1 MVDGL
6 WLVVGGSYTLSPHFV
21 PVGSIGRRQ
30 VVDPTD
36 LCNQRLPYLVQ
47 LSHQWRDFCALP
59 PLRAFPSVRPFALSI
74 LTIPVVTVEPV
85 DPHRQYR

>member
-1 MVDGL
+1 MADFMSWLMVCLGDNDKTGQGNVNRHSVVGGLWFVVDGL

-36 LCNQRLPYLVQ
+36 LCNQRLPYL
-47 LSHQWRDFCALP
+47 A
-59 PLRAFPSVRPFALSI
+59 
-74 LTIPVVTVEPV
+74 
-85 DPHRQYR
+85 